1 MIGAILLVALKHK
14 GNVRSILIWLGLNVA
29 LTFFW
34 PNVSWQGHLGG
45 FLGGLAIAAVLMY
58 APKGNRAVQWGLV
71 AALAVAFVAVSFVRA
86 LQLA

>member
-1 MIGAILLVALKHK
+1 
-14 GNVRSILIWLGLNVA
+14 
-29 LTFFW
+29 
-34 PNVSWQGHLGG
+34 
-45 FLGGLAIAAVLMY
+45 MY